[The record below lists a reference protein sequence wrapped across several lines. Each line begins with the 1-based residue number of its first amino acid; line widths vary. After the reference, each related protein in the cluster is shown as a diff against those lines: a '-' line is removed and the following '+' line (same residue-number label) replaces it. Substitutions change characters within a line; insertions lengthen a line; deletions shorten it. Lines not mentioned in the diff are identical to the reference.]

1 MARKAATTSKTRI
14 RKQAKPKFD
23 LKQPANVID
32 LFCGVGGLSHG
43 FVLEGMNVTAGIDL
57 DESCKFAYEAN
68 NGATFLCKDVSK
80 LKASD
85 LKPYFGKGPRILVG
99 CAPCQPFS
107 SYAHRYQNPDW
118 KLLRH
123 FARLIIDVEP
133 DIVSMENVPR
143 LLDFNDG
150 KLIAEFVKTLEVAG
164 YHVTTT
170 VAYAPDYGVPQQRSR
185 LVLLASRYA
194 KFELEKPTHSQENYV
209 TVEKAIKKL
218 PALKAGEVDPKDPLH
233 RSSRLSPINLQRIRA
248 AKPGGSWKDWHKDLI
263 ADCHKEASG
272 STYVSVYGRM
282 TWDSPSPTMTTQFYG
297 FGNGRF
303 GHPSQDRAISLRE
316 GAILQSFP
324 RDYRFIEEEENV
336 SFKRMGR
343 LIGNAVPVLLGQAI
357 ARSIQVHLQE
367 VTEHARH

>member
-1 MARKAATTSKTRI
+1 MVGRTATARKVGA
-14 RKQAKPKFD
+14 RKRAKLPFD
-23 LKQPANVID
+23 PEQPTQVVD

-43 FVLEGMNVTAGIDL
+43 FFLEGIDVTAGIDL
-57 DESCKFAYEAN
+57 DPSCKFSYEAN
-68 NGATFLCKDVSK
+68 NDAAFLCKDVSQ

-85 LKPYFGKGPRILVG
+85 LAPYFGKGPRVLVG

-107 SYAHRYQNPDW
+107 SYAQRYQNPDW
-118 KLLRH
+118 KLLRD
-123 FARLIIDVEP
+123 FARLIVDVKP
-133 DIVSMENVPR
+133 DVLSMENVPR

-150 KLIAEFVKTLEVAG
+150 ALMDEFVDTLESAG
-164 YHVTTT
+164 YHVSTT

-185 LVLLASRYA
+185 LVLLASRYS
-194 KFELEKPTHSQENYV
+194 KFELEGPTHSKEDYV
-209 TVEKAIKKL
+209 TVDKAIRSL
-218 PALKAGEVDPKDPLH
+218 PPIQAGGVDAEDPLH
-233 RSSRLSPINLQRIRA
+233 RSSRLSPINLRRIRA
-248 AKPGGSWKDWHKDLI
+248 ATPGGSWKNWKKDLI

-282 TWDSPSPTMTTQFYG
+282 TWDAPSPTMTTQFYG

-324 RDYRFIEEEENV
+324 ADYRFVDDDEEV

-343 LIGNAVPVLLGQAI
+343 LIGNAVPVLLGRAI
-357 ARSIQVHLQE
+357 ARSIQAHLRE